1 MTFLS
6 SITFIIIVTVV
17 WGGLIISLTIAIK
30 KEKTQKE
37 FERV

>member
-6 SITFIIIVTVV
+6 SITFIIIVTVI

-30 KEKTQKE
+30 KEKTKKE
-37 FERV
+37 IERI